1 MKPLEITFIGKGEVK
16 GFIFTQIKKSEKA
29 YIYKV
34 ETEVSKHYEVFKH
47 KENTQFNCISYPSS
61 KGFGVGCNIPF
72 LFGQLK
78 YITEFGNL
86 LSPFLFSISPSFGCE
101 LLTVPALFTVQ

>member
-61 KGFGVGCNIPF
+61 KGFGVWAWAF
-72 LFGQLK
+72 LDFQKALDRF
-78 YITEFGNL
+78 EL
-86 LSPFLFSISPSFGCE
+86 LSIESE
-101 LLTVPALFTVQ
+101 VKDV